1 MANEN
6 TPTQKQSQTQYPTT
20 PSRKKKNTKNTRP
33 QVGGT
38 AISGARSTQP
48 RTVES
53 SNPQQQQYEN
63 SNRDMRR
70 RMERIGTAP
79 DEENKMQEAQKK
91 RQKQIERRKERL
103 DSRRAE
109 LSRQMPSFNRRNL
122 YFFLGTLAI
131 IIILIVA
138 FVLLRANHILG

>member
-1 MANEN
+1 MQRSLYPLPSIPTPLSRLQNKSLLTRKRGFTMANEN

-38 AISGARSTQP
+38 AVSGARSTQL

-70 RMERIGTAP
+70 RMERI
-79 DEENKMQEAQKK
+79 
-91 RQKQIERRKERL
+91 
-103 DSRRAE
+103 
-109 LSRQMPSFNRRNL
+109 
-122 YFFLGTLAI
+122 
-131 IIILIVA
+131 
-138 FVLLRANHILG
+138 